1 MKKLLFLL
9 VIASLLMF
17 VSPAAWTMAQD
28 PAPESTA
35 QPTEEPLAAPEVT
48 EEPEAEPTG
57 EPTAEPTQEVV
68 PTEEPTAEPTQEVVP
83 TEEPTA
89 EPTQEVVPTEE
100 PTAEP
105 TQEVVP
111 TEEPTA
117 EPTEEPVLTAT
128 PEVTATLTA
137 TPVPVTLSHIVIRDA
152 ADGLGSMVYTHTM
165 TVGEEF
171 TVYAAGY
178 DVEGN
183 YLWDVPVDWSLTGAL
198 VQEASAEEES
208 VVEEEPVAEEPTAEE
223 PVAEEEAVV
232 ESPTEEVAA
241 PEGEVAA
248 EGDVTEEEAAP
259 EATTEPAP
267 VEEDDS
273 RTTSFTFVPTAAGE
287 GTIVADD
294 GKGHAYATDVVTVLA
309 QVKESVISHIVI
321 RDAAEG
327 LGSQVITATLIVS
340 ETYAFYAAAYDAEGN
355 YLKDVPADWTTTG
368 TLDPVTTT
376 QAISLTFTP
385 LTAAT
390 SGTIVADDG
399 AGRSDETGEIAVIAG
414 MMASSVE
421 GQSLTGSWTT
431 EMIGVQNLSSSN
443 EAEVIVSLY
452 DGGTDPVQVISS
464 APIPALGNVQ
474 ITSSEISDDGNYGA
488 VVSSNEQVAVAV
500 LNRNNTAK
508 AADIYTGMGASEV
521 SSHLYAPMGT
531 RLWGTGSAWNSM
543 VHIQNVS
550 SSAQDVQMN
559 FYEMGSTTVFA
570 TKTIQN
576 LAAYG
581 NASIDFATDA
591 VFSGKP
597 KALGYIELIGL
608 GGGDIA
614 AVIEQYRNYD
624 APNGTM
630 TLMYNGVPSGAA
642 SLEQVV
648 STATNNWGT
657 GQWQSAVNILNL
669 GDSDATVT
677 ATFVKGSPSSVD
689 GQVYGPFTIGAKEM
703 YNIHLAEKVFGKTA
717 KFLGSVALSSNQPLL
732 AVVSSNS
739 YATSGSYGEA
749 WLAFSEDQAK
759 GQLAA
764 PLMFRDH
771 QGWIS
776 STQVY
781 NFGASGVTVRMRFI
795 KSPDCTVSGWDDF
808 TWDQVA
814 ASGAGANFHMNE
826 RPNGSIPTGWFGAAY
841 VLTEPYDANAQLVA
855 VVTHTCYSQSQSGAA
870 AAYPAIA
877 Y

>member
-35 QPTEEPLAAPEVT
+35 QPTEEPAAAPEVT
-48 EEPEAEPTG
+48 EEPAG
-57 EPTAEPTQEVV
+57 E
-68 PTEEPTAEPTQEVVP
+68 PTEEPTAEPTQEVIP

-89 EPTQEVVPTEE
+89 EPTEEVI
-100 PTAEP
+100 
-105 TQEVVP
+105 P

-165 TVGEEF
+165 TVGEKF

-183 YLWDVPVDWSLTGAL
+183 YLWDVPVDWSLTGSL
-198 VQEASAEEES
+198 VQEASAEEDS
-208 VVEEEPVAEEPTAEE
+208 VVEEE

-248 EGDVTEEEAAP
+248 EGDVTEEEAPVEEEAAP
-259 EATTEPAP
+259 EATAEPAP
-267 VEEDDS
+267 VEESDS

-294 GKGHAYATDVVTVLA
+294 GKGHTYATDLVTVLA

-340 ETYAFYAAAYDAEGN
+340 DTYIFYAAAYDAEGN
-355 YLKDVPADWTTTG
+355 YLQDVPADWTTTG

-474 ITSSEISDDGNYGA
+474 IASSEISDDGSYGA

-508 AADIYTGMGASEV
+508 AADIYTGMSASDV

-531 RLWGTGSAWNSM
+531 RLWGTGNAWTSM
-543 VHIQNVS
+543 VHVQNVS
-550 SSAQDVQMN
+550 SSAQNVQMN

-570 TKTIQN
+570 TKTFAG
-576 LAAYG
+576 LAPYAT
-581 NASIDFATDA
+581 ASIDFATDA